1 MEFSAAQGL
10 RREAGVV
17 GLQRD
22 MQQEQSLFRQVLLE
36 GMGRGRR
43 GHEAVV
49 RGKQLWRSWEM
60 AAAPRRHL
68 KGYSEGPH
76 AS

>member
-1 MEFSAAQGL
+1 MEVERMEFSAAQGL

-36 GMGRGRR
+36 GTGKGRG

-49 RGKQLWRSWEM
+49 RGESPGREAGKWPQ
-60 AAAPRRHL
+60 PQ
-68 KGYSEGPH
+68 EG
-76 AS
+76 S

>member
-1 MEFSAAQGL
+1 MEVGKMEFRAAQGL

-36 GMGRGRR
+36 GKGKGRG
-43 GHEAVV
+43 
-49 RGKQLWRSWEM
+49 
-60 AAAPRRHL
+60 AA
-68 KGYSEGPH
+68 
-76 AS
+76 